1 VGPGEPSRS
10 RWSTTGEQSAS
21 TFARILPPLR
31 VALPRVAVQ
40 YVQLFRGNEMAPR
53 AKSDANNVLA
63 EWFGH
68 RVYPTV
74 ADSAETLEDQQT
86 HRCPFLSAATAT
98 ATVCVKVK
106 AKKSS
111 GVCTVSSTSNG
122 PRQDWLVCPYRAMDP
137 DLIEDAARRLFGVA
151 RDRKVV
157 IRAANTLVAETV
169 RTELSVESTAGSAVY
184 VYMQDKFG
192 GEVSLSSTEK
202 SPELSF
208 DVTLVELTAGVPVPS
223 IGRYAILEVQTMD
236 FHGSYSHSVAN
247 LSDAL
252 RLFGAGFHAQVRDH
266 VDWLSNKIEGPNIA
280 NVFKRTLYQMLM
292 KFRLAGQ
299 GSCAGVAFAIPAAV
313 WDSWQRHLAA
323 PILAPTSDGTY
334 RLALDPAEANA
345 NAWIYVF
352 DLDAGSPISPN
363 PIIIRKIIHTNSDAV
378 AHFAF
383 KAAPDAILA
392 EGGSGSLVVDVIR
405 TRLAAWW
412 PELAPPRRGRKLRP

>member
-1 VGPGEPSRS
+1 M
-10 RWSTTGEQSAS
+10 A
-21 TFARILPPLR
+21 LR
-31 VALPRVAVQ
+31 D
-40 YVQLFRGNEMAPR
+40 
-53 AKSDANNVLA
+53 KSGANNVLG

-74 ADSAETLEDQQT
+74 SATAEALADQQA
-86 HRCPFLSAATAT
+86 HRCPFLSTAT
-98 ATVCVKVK
+98 ATTTTCVK
-106 AKKSS
+106 APKSR
-111 GVCTVSSTSNG
+111 GVCTISSTSNG
-122 PRQDWLVCPYRAMDP
+122 SRQDWLVCPYRAMDP
-137 DLIEDAARRLFGVA
+137 SLIEGAARRLFSVEN
-151 RDRKVV
+151 DRKIL
-157 IRAANTLVAETV
+157 IRPANTLAAESV
-169 RTELSVESTAGSAVY
+169 RAELSAELAADSAVY

-192 GEVSLSSTEK
+192 GEVSLSSTTK

-208 DVTLVELTAGVPVPS
+208 DVTLVELRADVPVPTV
-223 IGRYAILEVQTMD
+223 GRYAILEVQTMD
-236 FHGSYSHSVAN
+236 FHGSYSHAVTN

-252 RLFGAGFHAQVRDH
+252 RLHTAGFHEQVRNH

-299 GSCAGVAFAIPAAV
+299 GSCAGVAFAIPTAV

-323 PILAPTSDGTY
+323 PILAEAEDGTY
-334 RLALDPAEANA
+334 RLAADPAESPT

-352 DLDAGSPISPN
+352 DLDVDSTVTPN
-363 PIIIRKIIHTNSDAV
+363 PIVIRKIIHTNSEAV

-412 PELAPPRRGRKLRP
+412 PELAPPKRGRRARP